1 MHTAIAS
8 ITSQRDTHLT
18 HRSTLQAQLTS
29 IKTQISLRK
38 TAQASRARELDAQAA
53 QNAPELE
60 FWESTLGVR
69 IEGAG
74 KADRLRFVFW
84 NVDER
89 DWEREAWFELDTERR
104 EYAVVGVRPKVPEGV
119 VGGCVE
125 RLNESR
131 DLGGFLRE
139 MREGFLGVMK

>member
-1 MHTAIAS
+1 
-8 ITSQRDTHLT
+8 
-18 HRSTLQAQLTS
+18 
-29 IKTQISLRK
+29 
-38 TAQASRARELDAQAA
+38 
-53 QNAPELE
+53 
-60 FWESTLGVR
+60 
-69 IEGAG
+69 
-74 KADRLRFVFW
+74 
-84 NVDER
+84 VDER